1 MAELPVLEAT
11 ARSGT
16 GKGAAR
22 AARRENLVPGVIYGG
37 GDDPQPINV
46 KFNELIKRLHA
57 GRFMATLYNVKVDGK
72 DTRVICRA
80 VQRDVVTDLPTHV
93 DFLRLTERSRINLYI
108 PVDFI
113 NEEES
118 PGLKKGGVLTVVR
131 GEVELKVTAG
141 NIPEKITADLSGKD
155 FGDVIHI
162 SDIDLPKG
170 SRPMIT
176 TRDFVI
182 ANISAPS
189 GLKAAAEEEEEAAA
203 AEEAAEAEGGAEEE
217 TAEE

>member
-11 ARSGT
+11 ARTGT

-37 GDDPQPINV
+37 SKDPQPINV

-57 GRFMATLYNVKVDGK
+57 GKFLATLYNVKVDGE
-72 DTRVICRA
+72 DNRVICRA
-80 VQRDVVTDLPTHV
+80 VQRDVVRDLPTHV

-108 PVDFI
+108 PVEFI
-113 NEEES
+113 NEEEA

-141 NIPEKITADLSGKD
+141 DIPEKIVVDLAGKD

-162 SDIDLPKG
+162 SDVSLPKG
-170 SRPMIT
+170 TRPMIT
-176 TRDFVI
+176 DRDFVI
-182 ANISAPS
+182 ANIAAPS
-189 GLKAAAEEEEEAAA
+189 GLAASAEEEEEAAEG
-203 AEEAAEAEGGAEEE
+203 EEAAAEGEEAPAEE
-217 TAEE
+217 